1 MTTATTKNANMEMPE
16 SGATREPTHSPSSGA
31 PVQMLRGTTP
41 MAATSPT
48 RWSRPFAAGSL
59 PPSPPSPG
67 AGVSRP
73 GLRARQQ
80 VGALARLRGVV
91 ARVVDALGVLLE
103 VLVVR
108 RAARAGAGAGAAGAG
123 RAAEAAEPETA
134 ELGGE
139 LVARLGVRGL
149 GDALVLVEVGDG
161 EVELEVGGAAGAR
174 RRALGGDDAHRHH
187 HPAQDPVVLA
197 RVDLDARV
205 LDGVFDLLLLLCR
218 EPRRQLSPGLDA
230 EVARLGQRGVDVVEE
245 PAHVDA
251 AGDLDRV
258 LVAGRRLPL
267 VLRVREPL
275 ARVEPQRG
283 ERLVLLVALLL
294 GLLIAGL
301 ELLEDRVGDHVV
313 GALEGHEPLVPGGGE
328 AGLEAL
334 AGAVEREV
342 DLELRELL
350 LALGLERPGDAQAER
365 AVDPVGVLG
374 VDPEREVELARLDV
388 LVAVEGVG
396 QQRVDVRVRAR
407 LAPPAAGRDEQREGA
422 EQAQQEGTQK
432 ASHAAAS

>member
-31 PVQMLRGTTP
+31 PVQMLRVTTP

-48 RWSRPFAAGSL
+48 RWSRTFTARSL

-108 RAARAGAGAGAAGAG
+108 RAARAGARGARAR
-123 RAAEAAEPETA
+123 RAAEAAEPETT
-134 ELGGE
+134 EPGGQ
-139 LVARLGVRGL
+139 LVERLGVRGL
-149 GDALVLVEVGDG
+149 GDALVLVEVGDR

-174 RRALGGDDAHRHH
+174 GRALGGDDAERHH

-205 LDGVFDLLLLLCR
+205 LDRVGDLLLLLCR
-218 EPRRQLSPGLDA
+218 QLGRQLARALDA
-230 EVARLGQRGVDVVEE
+230 QVARLGQRGVDVVEE
-245 PAHVDA
+245 PADVDA

-258 LVAGRRLPL
+258 LVADLRLPL

-275 ARVEPQRG
+275 ARVEPERG

-294 GLLIAGL
+294 GLLVAGL
-301 ELLEDRVGDHVV
+301 ELLEDRVRDGVV
-313 GALEGHEPLVPGGGE
+313 RALEVHEALVAGRRDPGLHALARPVEGE
-328 AGLEAL
+328 A
-334 AGAVEREV
+334 
-342 DLELRELL
+342 DLELRQLL
-350 LALGLERPGDAQAER
+350 LALAL
-365 AVDPVGVLG
+365 
-374 VDPEREVELARLDV
+374 
-388 LVAVEGVG
+388 
-396 QQRVDVRVRAR
+396 
-407 LAPPAAGRDEQREGA
+407 
-422 EQAQQEGTQK
+422 
-432 ASHAAAS
+432 